1 MICLPKCSLFVLQK
15 NNLFFYS
22 SNPLKTAICT
32 ISTQS
37 HIFKSKAL
45 HHSLLP
51 FFDGDF
57 CCLVTDARALSW
69 GNDAIIHDLDFL
81 SDESAVALKKKYTDD
96 KLRWSLKPVYLK
108 FLLELGYDHVIYV
121 DNDIFFYSSPDFLFE
136 KLRTASFLVT
146 PHFYK
151 ADPTND
157 QHWLEANFRVGL
169 YNAGF
174 IGVSHNGIPILDWWA
189 NCCLYNV
196 KKAYWRG
203 LFDDQ
208 KYLDLV
214 PVLFDDVEIL
224 KHKGCNLAGWNYQNY
239 SISRNAEN
247 HLLLNGDPLVFIHF
261 ADLSMREFAAKE
273 CLIHQEF
280 NDYLLALKMM
290 NSSWELNTSKF
301 ERRNLRSFFYYL
313 RWRLVRLFDQ

>member
-1 MICLPKCSLFVLQK
+1 M
-15 NNLFFYS
+15 
-22 SNPLKTAICT
+22 KTALCT

-51 FFDGDF
+51 FFEGDF
-57 CCLVTDARALSW
+57 CCLVTDSTANNW
-69 GNDAIIHDLDFL
+69 GNHAIVHDLEVL
-81 SDESAVALKKKYTDD
+81 KSEVAIALKKKYTDD
-96 KLRWSLKPVYLK
+96 KLRWALKPVYLK

-121 DNDIFFYSSPDFLFE
+121 DNDVFFYASPDFLFE
-136 KLRTASFLVT
+136 KLNQTSFLLT

-151 ADPTND
+151 ADPTRD

-174 IGVSHNGIPILDWWA
+174 IGVSQKGIPILDWWA

-214 PVLFDDVEIL
+214 PVLFDEVEIL
-224 KHKGCNLAGWNYQNY
+224 KHKGCNLAGWNYMNY
-239 SISRNAEN
+239 TLVRDERNQ
-247 HLLLNGDPLVFIHF
+247 LLVNGDPLVFIHF
-261 ADLSMREFAAKE
+261 AALSLQEFSLKE
-273 CLIHQEF
+273 CPLNPEF
-280 NDYLLALKMM
+280 DAYLSAVRK
-290 NSSWELNTSKF
+290 LNPQFDGRVSKF
-301 ERRNLRSFFYYL
+301 ERRNLRSFLYFL
-313 RWRLVRLFDQ
+313 CWRLIRLLEKKR